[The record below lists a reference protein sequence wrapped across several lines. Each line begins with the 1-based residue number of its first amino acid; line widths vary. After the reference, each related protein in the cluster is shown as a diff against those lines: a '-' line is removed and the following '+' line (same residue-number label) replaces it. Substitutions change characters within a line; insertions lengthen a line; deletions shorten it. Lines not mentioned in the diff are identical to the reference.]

1 MKVCQTDQSDRSI
14 VVHITVT
21 GSVTSRLEY
30 RQPQLLLIDSFDKK
44 NIFWPRPCSRCNIA
58 MFLVGWF
65 EVDSRKYQEK
75 KKLLL
80 FQSNQS
86 YLFIFYFYFLKPPIG
101 TTLYGLDAFRT
112 LRFLSP
118 DNTWLKSFYR
128 YRVTRIFQNSI
139 HVLCCKLKCFQH
151 SENI

>member
-58 MFLVGWF
+58 MFLRDRRGCLGFEQFLTATQQSVSVVGQQG
-65 EVDSRKYQEK
+65 S
-75 KKLLL
+75 L
-80 FQSNQS
+80 
-86 YLFIFYFYFLKPPIG
+86 
-101 TTLYGLDAFRT
+101 
-112 LRFLSP
+112 
-118 DNTWLKSFYR
+118 
-128 YRVTRIFQNSI
+128 
-139 HVLCCKLKCFQH
+139 
-151 SENI
+151 

>member
-75 KKLLL
+75 KKITTVSVKSKLSFHILFLL
-80 FQSNQS
+80 FKTSNWHNSVRTRRVSNLTVPQSWQ
-86 YLFIFYFYFLKPPIG
+86 YLAKKFLPIPC
-101 TTLYGLDAFRT
+101 YKNISKF
-112 LRFLSP
+112 
-118 DNTWLKSFYR
+118 NT
-128 YRVTRIFQNSI
+128 
-139 HVLCCKLKCFQH
+139 CFML
-151 SENI
+151 